1 MITFILLVILLG
13 QRRLNGKY
21 YIEEGDEINHAKL

>member
-21 YIEEGDEINHAKL
+21 YIEEGDGVTWHK

>member
-1 MITFILLVILLG
+1 MITFMLLVILLG

-21 YIEEGDEINHAKL
+21 YIEEGDTQYGK